1 MTSSLDN
8 LSQTL
13 VRALPFGFDI
23 VAPDGTVLYVSERQE
38 QLLGVDA
45 VGRRCWDV
53 YRDDRTQCEHCPL
66 RQGVAPGE
74 TAMITSSG
82 VLGGHTFQIY
92 HTGLL
97 WEGRRAVLEVFHDV
111 SAVTKAEER
120 RISSEAKLQLLI
132 NQVPALLWTID
143 TDLRFTS
150 SGGAA
155 LAGLGLRPGQ
165 VVGMTLYEYFDT
177 DDPAF
182 EPIAMHR
189 LAMESG
195 ERVSYDFE
203 WSDNS
208 YEVLLEPLRDQ
219 RGRTTGCIGI
229 AVDVT
234 ERKRADEV
242 LRQSETKYRGLVEH
256 ANYGIYRSSPEGR
269 FLAVNPALVEMLG
282 YDSPAELM
290 GIDMERDLY
299 AHSSERPRLVEQYR
313 ERGRIDNLELEWKRK
328 DGHTITV
335 RVSGRPMH
343 ATGGDLEFFEM
354 IVQDVS
360 EQRQLE
366 AQLRQAQKMEAIGQL
381 TGGIAHDFNNLLSV
395 ITLNAQLVAASLET
409 TPSEALPELEDIQE
423 AARKATI
430 MTKQL
435 LGFSRHADLRMVP
448 TDLARVVTK
457 LSSMM
462 RRVLPENISIRID
475 TEEAVLAVRADAGA
489 VEQMLLNL
497 ATNARDA
504 MPDGGKLHIEVTERE
519 VQEVT
524 LASHP
529 WIKAGRYVCI
539 RVRDS
544 GVGMDE
550 ETRSK
555 IFEPFF
561 TTKAPGVGT
570 GLGMAMVYG
579 LTKQHGGFVTVLT
592 ALREGTTVELY
603 FPVVGEAA
611 QPLDSVDSLDGVRG
625 GSETILLVEDE
636 DTLRRSGKRVLEK
649 YGYTV
654 LVAADGQEGLEL
666 FRAHKNEI
674 DLVVSDLVMPRVG
687 GAQLHRALREEG
699 DSVRFLLAS
708 GYIGRESGGHEVL
721 DPSIPILHKPWALPD
736 LLTKIREL
744 LDQK

>member
-1 MTSSLDN
+1 MTSSLDT
-8 LSQTL
+8 LSHTL

-23 VAPDGTVLYVSERQE
+23 VAPDGTVLYISERQE
-38 QLLGVDA
+38 QLLGKDA
-45 VGRRCWDV
+45 VGKKCWDL

-66 RQGVAPGE
+66 RQGVAPDE

-82 VLGGHTFQIY
+82 VLGGRTFHIY
-92 HTGLL
+92 HTGLF
-97 WEGRRAVLEVFHDV
+97 WDGQPAVLEIFHDI
-111 SAVTKAEER
+111 SAIRRAEER
-120 RISSEAKLQLLI
+120 RLTSETKLQLLI
-132 NQVPALLWTID
+132 DQVPALLWTVD
-143 TDLRFTS
+143 PDLRFTS

-155 LAGLGLRPGQ
+155 LAALGLRPGQ
-165 VVGMTLYEYFDT
+165 VVGMTLFEYFGT
-177 DDPAF
+177 DDPTF
-182 EPIAMHR
+182 EAIDMHR
-189 LAMESG
+189 HAMETG
-195 ERVSYDFE
+195 TRVSFDFE
-203 WSDNS
+203 WVDNS
-208 YEVLLEPLRDQ
+208 YEVVLEPLLNQ
-219 RGRTTGCIGI
+219 RGKVTGCLGI

-242 LRQSETKYRGLVEH
+242 LRRSEAKYRGLVEH
-256 ANYGIYRSSPEGR
+256 ANYGIYRSSPVGR

-282 YDSPAELM
+282 YDSEAELM
-290 GIDMERDLY
+290 AVDMERDVY
-299 AHSSERPRLVEQYR
+299 ANPAERPRLVEQYR
-313 ERGRIDNLELEWKRK
+313 ERGRIDDLELEWRRK
-328 DGHTITV
+328 DGRTITV
-335 RVSGRPMH
+335 RVSGRPIH
-343 ATGGDLEFFEM
+343 AASGELEFFEM

-360 EQRQLE
+360 EQRRLE

-395 ITLNAQLVAASLET
+395 ITLNAQLAAASLEAT
-409 TPSEALPELEDIQE
+409 QGEVVPELEDIQE
-423 AARKATI
+423 AARKATT

-462 RRVLPENISIRID
+462 RRVLPENIGIRID
-475 TEEAVLAVRADAGA
+475 TDEALHAVRADAGA

-504 MPDGGKLHIEVTERE
+504 MPEGGKLYIQVGERE
-519 VQEVT
+519 VSAET

-529 WIKAGRYVCI
+529 WITPGPYVYI

-544 GVGMDE
+544 GIGMDE

-579 LTKQHGGFVTVLT
+579 LTKQHGGFVTVQT
-592 ALREGTTVELY
+592 RVGKGTTVELY
-603 FPVVGEAA
+603 FPTVGEAA
-611 QPLDSVDSLDGVRG
+611 RPLESAESLEGVRG
-625 GSETILLVEDE
+625 GKETILLVEDE
-636 DTLRRSGKRVLEK
+636 DTLRRSAKRVLER

-654 LVAADGQEGLEL
+654 LVAADGQEALEL
-666 FRAHKNEI
+666 FRAHKREI

-687 GAQLHRALREEG
+687 GAQLHRVLQEEG
-699 DSVRFLLAS
+699 GDVRFLLAS
-708 GYIGRESGGHEVL
+708 GYVGRESGGHQPI
-721 DPSIPILHKPWALPD
+721 DPSIPMLRKPWALGE
-736 LLTKIREL
+736 LLVQVREL
-744 LDQK
+744 LDRA

>member
-1 MTSSLDN
+1 MTSSLDT

-23 VAPDGTVLYVSERQE
+23 VAPDGTVLFVSERQE
-38 QLLGVDA
+38 QLLGQDA
-45 VGRRCWDV
+45 VGKKCWDV
-53 YRDDRTQCEHCPL
+53 YRDDRTQCDHCPL

-74 TAMITSSG
+74 TAMITSAG
-82 VLGGHTFQIY
+82 VLGGRTFQIY
-92 HTGLL
+92 HTGLF
-97 WEGRRAVLEVFHDV
+97 WEGQPAALEIFHDV
-111 SAVTKAEER
+111 SAITRAEER
-120 RISSEAKLQLLI
+120 RLSSEAKLQLLI
-132 NQVPALLWTID
+132 DQVPALLWTID

-155 LAGLGLRPGQ
+155 LAGLDLRPGQ
-165 VVGMTLYEYFDT
+165 VVGMTLYKYFGT

-189 LAMESG
+189 HAMETG
-195 ERVSYDFE
+195 DRVSYDFE
-203 WSDNS
+203 WADNS
-208 YEVLLEPLRDQ
+208 YEVLLEPLRDP
-219 RGRTTGCIGI
+219 RGKITGCIGI

-234 ERKRADEV
+234 ERKLADEV
-242 LRQSETKYRGLVEH
+242 LRQSEGKYRGLVEH

-282 YDSPAELM
+282 YGSAEELM
-290 GIDMERDLY
+290 GVDMEQDVY
-299 AHSSERPRLVEQYR
+299 AHPSERPGLVEHYR

-343 ATGGDLEFFEM
+343 DAEGDLEFFEM

-360 EQRQLE
+360 QQRRLE

-395 ITLNAQLVAASLET
+395 ITLNAQLVAAALEA
-409 TPSEALPELEDIQE
+409 TPADVLPELEDIQE
-423 AARKATI
+423 AARKATT
-430 MTKQL
+430 MTQQL

-448 TDLARVVTK
+448 TDLTRVVTK

-462 RRVLPENISIRID
+462 RRVLPENIAIRID
-475 TEEAVLAVRADAGA
+475 AEEAVHAVRADAGA

-504 MPDGGKLHIEVTERE
+504 MPGGGRLRIEVTERD

-529 WIKAGRYVCI
+529 WITPGRYVCV

-544 GVGMDE
+544 GIGMDE

-592 ALREGTTVELY
+592 APGKGTTVELY

-611 QPLDSVDSLDGVRG
+611 RPLDSVEPLDRVRG

-636 DTLRRSGKRVLEK
+636 DTLRRSAKRVLEK
-649 YGYTV
+649 FGYAV

-666 FRAHKNEI
+666 FRAHRAEI

-687 GAQLHRALREEG
+687 GAQLHRALQQEG
-699 DSVRFLLAS
+699 ESVRFLLSS
-708 GYIGRESGGHEVL
+708 GYIGRESGGHEPL
-721 DPSIPILHKPWALPD
+721 DPSIPMLHKPWALRD
-736 LLTKIREL
+736 LLTRIREL
-744 LDQK
+744 LDQE

>member
-1 MTSSLDN
+1 MNSSLDT

-23 VAPDGTVLYVSERQE
+23 VAPDGTLLYVSERQE
-38 QLLGVDA
+38 ELLGKDA
-45 VGRRCWDV
+45 VGKRCWDV

-74 TAMITSSG
+74 TAMITSPG

-97 WEGRRAVLEVFHDV
+97 WEGQQAVLEVFHDV
-111 SAVTKAEER
+111 SAITRAEER
-120 RISSEAKLQLLI
+120 RLSSEAKLHLLI

-155 LAGLGLRPGQ
+155 LEGLGLRPGQ

-177 DDPAF
+177 EDSAF

-189 LAMESG
+189 VAMETG
-195 ERVSYDFE
+195 EHVSYDFE
-203 WSDNS
+203 WADNS
-208 YEVLLEPLRDQ
+208 YEVLLEPLRDP
-219 RGRTTGCIGI
+219 RGKTTGCIGI
-229 AVDVT
+229 AVDVS

-242 LRQSETKYRGLVEH
+242 LRQSEAKYRGLVEH

-269 FLAVNPALVEMLG
+269 FLSVNPALVEMLG
-282 YDSPAELM
+282 YGSAEELM
-290 GIDMERDLY
+290 GVDMERDVY
-299 AHSSERPRLVEQYR
+299 AHPSERPGLVEQYR

-328 DGHTITV
+328 DGRTITV

-343 ATGGDLEFFEM
+343 DADGDLELFEM

-360 EQRQLE
+360 EQRRLE

-395 ITLNAQLVAASLET
+395 ITLNAQLVAASLEA
-409 TPSEALPELEDIQE
+409 TPGEVLPELEDIQE
-423 AARKATI
+423 AARKATT

-448 TDLARVVTK
+448 TDLARVVAK

-462 RRVLPENISIRID
+462 RRVLPENITIRID
-475 TEEAVLAVRADAGA
+475 AEEAVHAVRADAGA

-504 MPDGGKLHIEVTERE
+504 MPDGGKLQIDVGERE

-529 WIKAGRYVCI
+529 WITPGRYVCI

-544 GVGMDE
+544 GIGMDE
-550 ETRSK
+550 ETRSR

-592 ALREGTTVELY
+592 ALGRGTTIELY

-611 QPLDSVDSLDGVRG
+611 QPLDSVESLDGVRG

-636 DTLRRSGKRVLEK
+636 DTLRRSAKRVLER

-654 LVAADGQEGLEL
+654 LVAADGQEGLERY
-666 FRAHKNEI
+666 RAHKTEI
-674 DLVVSDLVMPRVG
+674 DLVVSDLIMPRVG
-687 GAQLHRALREEG
+687 GAQLHRTLREEG
-699 DSVRFLLAS
+699 DRVRFLLAS
-708 GYIGRESGGHEVL
+708 GYVGRESGGHEAL
-721 DPSIPILHKPWALPD
+721 DPSIPILRKPWALRD
-736 LLTKIREL
+736 LLTRIREL
-744 LDQK
+744 LDQE